1 MGRSADVDAMTETHD
16 PYLHCEDTCSHD
28 LARGAS
34 AEDFRDSDGPYPDT
48 HPFDTT
54 DAALSRWLTQRLAES
69 PTR

>member
-1 MGRSADVDAMTETHD
+1 MAAQPVTEFHD

-34 AEDFRDSDGPYPDT
+34 AEDFRDGDGPYPLDSL
-48 HPFDTT
+48 FTT
-54 DAALSRWLTQRLAES
+54 DPSLSRWLTQRLAES